1 MKKLLICLLTFIMLV
16 GCGQLPDDI
25 SEDEQLNMPDIVFV
39 ERAFSF
45 DNEFMYISFTD
56 CNGNYYVSSDKELGK
71 LDFAELVDKY
81 KSGGLDGK
89 ITMTGYYDT
98 DRLQENYKKLC
109 NAVRQGNCDI
119 VYPDMLPEVE
129 SEYYNWYGL
138 YYDENNEIKPQI
150 IHVNKY
156 MTNFYSANDTINEIY
171 KWYNGNCVHI
181 DA

>member
-1 MKKLLICLLTFIMLV
+1 MLV

-71 LDFAELVDKY
+71 LDFTELVEKY
-81 KSGGLDGK
+81 RSGGLDDRIMQK
-89 ITMTGYYDT
+89 GYYNT

-109 NAVRQGNCDI
+109 DAVRHDNCDI

-129 SEYYNWYGL
+129 AEYYSWHGL
-138 YYDENNEIKPQI
+138 YYDQNNEIKSQI
-150 IHVNKY
+150 IHTEKY
-156 MTNFYSANDTINEIY
+156 MTQFYSENDTINEIY
-171 KWYNGNCVHI
+171 KWYNDDYIVI